1 MLGEMSFL
9 FVFVRGGGEKGRGG
23 GGCKLYGCVGGR
35 SSAVREQRGAEGKA
49 WGVII
54 VWIDLLGYL

>member
-1 MLGEMSFL
+1 MR
-9 FVFVRGGGEKGRGG
+9 RGGG
-23 GGCKLYGCVGGR
+23 GGCKLYGCVGGK